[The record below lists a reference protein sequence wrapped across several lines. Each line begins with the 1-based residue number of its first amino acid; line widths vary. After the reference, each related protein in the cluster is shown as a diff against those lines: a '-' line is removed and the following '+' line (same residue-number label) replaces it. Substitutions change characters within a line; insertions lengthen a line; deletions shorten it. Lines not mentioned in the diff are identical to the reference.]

1 MAGFF
6 DKQIST
12 TSWYLLMHLG
22 FLFVCNQ
29 NKHGSQNR
37 KKEKKKELSLLFFV
51 VGAKLNEKEMD
62 ILKSKVSKNR
72 SIWNAS

>member
-37 KKEKKKELSLLFFV
+37 KKKKEKRIILVIFV
-51 VGAKLNEKEMD
+51 VGARLNEKEMD

-72 SIWNAS
+72 NIWNAS